1 MFKIV
6 NTKDIPEIPE
16 SFSKEGKDFL
26 SLCLKRDPAQRP
38 SATQLLGHP
47 FVVQDH
53 QAIRATKCNISQLRN
68 RLSLPAE
75 ACHKKVTLP
84 VYSFLIDFLSLL
96 HRLFLSCQCLV
107 CKDS

>member
-6 NTKDIPEIPE
+6 NTNSIPEIPE

-47 FVVQDH
+47 FVQDH
-53 QAIRATKCNISQLRN
+53 QTLRATKCISTQFRN
-68 RLSLPAE
+68 GLSLPAE
-75 ACHKKVTLP
+75 TWHNKVTLP
-84 VYSFLIDFLSLL
+84 AYSF
-96 HRLFLSCQCLV
+96 
-107 CKDS
+107 